1 MRAPGPGRLL
11 GGVTHA
17 DGAPR
22 APKALLGAAGV
33 VAAAV
38 PLLLTPY
45 WIYVVTLG
53 VVYAVVAGSLV
64 VLTGWVGQISLAQA
78 SFMGIGAYMTVAAYH
93 HWSLP
98 FSAGAVL
105 AVVVTLPVTLLVG
118 LVALRLSGFY
128 LAAAT
133 VAFALAM
140 QRFAFQFDWLTG
152 GSEGF
157 RGPRPSLPG
166 LVLRGDRATYCF
178 VVVVAG
184 LLALVAV
191 RLRRS
196 PLGRA
201 FGAVRTS
208 ERAARSVGIGVTRTK
223 LVAFAASGAIAA
235 VGGALYAGVVGRLS
249 PVGFDVAPSVL
260 FLAIALVGG
269 IEYVSGALVG
279 GLSYALLPEL
289 ARTLSIS
296 GNWVTFGLA
305 AMLLA
310 AVAVAPRGVVGA
322 LARPSGVVDLDA
334 DSDEPDP
341 PALDELCGLWGG
353 RVSPPALALE
363 RATVRFGGVTA
374 LDAVSLEVPPGSVVG
389 LIGPNGAG
397 KTTCFNVLSGF
408 LHPSGG
414 AVLVDGR
421 AAPREPAERRTARGL
436 ARTFQTPLL
445 FSGETVLGNLLVAA
459 GGRAGAAAEADVVLR
474 AVGLS
479 SFAASSVRHLPFGLQ
494 RMVEIARALMTR
506 PGVLLL
512 DEPAAGLSAAE
523 TDRLRRLVA
532 DLPARLG
539 LSVVLIEHDVELV
552 MAVAKRIYV
561 LDFGELICAG
571 PPEAVRADPAV
582 QRAYLG
588 VVEEVSHAGR

>member
-1 MRAPGPGRLL
+1 MRP
-11 GGVTHA
+11 
-17 DGAPR
+17 
-22 APKALLGAAGV
+22 ALRRRTGV
-33 VAAAV
+33 VAPAVVAVAAV
-38 PLLLTPY
+38 PLAFSRY
-45 WIYVVTLG
+45 WVYVVTLG

-64 VLTGWVGQISLAQA
+64 VLTGWVGQVSLAQA
-78 SFMGIGAYMTVAAYH
+78 SFMGIGAYVTVAAYH
-93 HWSLP
+93 HWDLP
-98 FSAGAVL
+98 FWAGAVL
-105 AVVVTLPVTLLVG
+105 GVAATLPVTLIVG

-152 GSEGF
+152 GSSGF
-157 RGPRPSLPG
+157 TAPRASLPG
-166 LVLRGDRATYCF
+166 LVLRGDRSTYCF
-178 VVVVAG
+178 VVLVAG
-184 LLALVAV
+184 VLAIMVI

-208 ERAARSVGIGVTRTK
+208 ERAARSVGIRVTRTK
-223 LVAFAASGAIAA
+223 LVAFALSGAIAA
-235 VGGALYAGVVGRLS
+235 VGGALYAAVVGRLS

-269 IEYVSGALVG
+269 IEYVAGALVG
-279 GLSYALLPEL
+279 GLAYALLPEL

-296 GNWVTFGLA
+296 GNWVTF
-305 AMLLA
+305 LLA
-310 AVAVAPRGVVGA
+310 ALLLATVAVAPRGIAGA

-334 DSDEPDP
+334 DADEPDP
-341 PALDELCGLWGG
+341 AALDELAALWGG
-353 RVSPPALALE
+353 RVSPPGLGLDA
-363 RATVRFGGVTA
+363 ATVRFGGVTA
-374 LDAVSLEVPPGSVVG
+374 LDAVSLETPPGAVVG

-408 LHPSGG
+408 LAPSGG

-421 AAPREPAERRTARGL
+421 VAPREPAERRAARGL

-445 FSGETVLGNLLVAA
+445 FSAETVVGNLLVA
-459 GGRAGAAAEADVVLR
+459 GQGRAGAGAEAEVVLR
-474 AVGLS
+474 AVGLAA
-479 SFAASSVRHLPFGLQ
+479 FADSAVPNLPFGLQ

-506 PGVLLL
+506 PAVLLL

-523 TDRLRRLVA
+523 TERLRRLVA
-532 DLPARLG
+532 ALPARLG

-552 MAVAKRIYV
+552 MAVAERVYV

-588 VVEEVSHAGR
+588 AVEEVSHARR

>member
-1 MRAPGPGRLL
+1 VKRIA
-11 GGVTHA
+11 
-17 DGAPR
+17 
-22 APKALLGAAGV
+22 ALSGIALAAL
-33 VAAAV
+33 
-38 PLLLTPY
+38 PLLFTPY

-78 SFMGIGAYMTVAAYH
+78 SFMGIGAYVTVAAYH

-98 FSAGAVL
+98 FWAGLLLGVA
-105 AVVVTLPVTLLVG
+105 VTLPVTLVVG

-157 RGPRPSLPG
+157 PGPRPSLPG
-166 LVLRGDRATYCF
+166 LVLRGDRPTYCF

-184 LLALVAV
+184 LLGLAAA
-191 RLRRS
+191 RLRRT
-196 PLGRA
+196 PVGRA

-223 LVAFAASGAIAA
+223 LVAFALSGAIAA
-235 VGGALYAGVVGRLS
+235 VGGGLYAGVVGRLS

-269 IEYVSGALVG
+269 IEYIAGALVG

-305 AMLLA
+305 ALLLA
-310 AVAVAPRGVVGA
+310 AVAVAPRGLVGA

-341 PALDELCGLWGG
+341 AALDELARRWGG

-363 RATVRFGGVTA
+363 GATVRFGGVTA
-374 LDAVSLEVPPGSVVG
+374 LDGVSLQVPPGAVVG

-408 LHPSGG
+408 LHPGGG
-414 AVLVDGR
+414 AVLVDGSV
-421 AAPREPAERRTARGL
+421 APREPAERRAARGL

-445 FSGETVLGNLLVAA
+445 FNGETVLGNLLVAA
-459 GGRAGAAAEADVVLR
+459 RGRADAAAEAEAVLR

-479 SFAASSVRHLPFGLQ
+479 SYAGSSVGPLPFGLQ

-523 TDRLRRLVA
+523 TERLRRLVA
-532 DLPARLG
+532 ALPARLG
-539 LSVVLIEHDVELV
+539 ISVVLIEHDVELV
-552 MAVAKRIYV
+552 MAVAERVYV

-571 PPEAVRADPAV
+571 PPDAVRADPAV

-588 VVEEVSHAGR
+588 VVEEVSHARG

>member
-1 MRAPGPGRLL
+1 MTPSVRLRT
-11 GGVTHA
+11 GVA
-17 DGAPR
+17 
-22 APKALLGAAGV
+22 AAGAV
-33 VAAAV
+33 AAAAV
-38 PLLLTPY
+38 PLVLSRY
-45 WIYVVTLG
+45 WTYVVTLG

-64 VLTGWVGQISLAQA
+64 VLTGWVGQVSLAQA
-78 SFMGIGAYMTVAAYH
+78 SFMGIGAYVTVAAFH
-93 HWSLP
+93 HWDLP
-98 FSAGAVL
+98 FWAGAVL
-105 AVVVTLPVTLLVG
+105 AVAATVPVTLVVG

-152 GSEGF
+152 GSSGF
-157 RGPRPSLPG
+157 TAPRASLPG
-166 LVLRGDRATYCF
+166 VVLRGDRATYWF
-178 VVVVAG
+178 VALVAG
-184 LLALVAV
+184 LLALAAV

-196 PLGRA
+196 PRGRA

-223 LVAFAASGAIAA
+223 LVAFALSGAIAA
-235 VGGALYAGVVGRLS
+235 VGGALYAAVVGRLS

-269 IEYVSGALVG
+269 IEYVAGALVG
-279 GLSYALLPEL
+279 GLAYALTPEL
-289 ARTLSIS
+289 ARTLAIS
-296 GNWVTFGLA
+296 GNWVTF
-305 AMLLA
+305 LLA
-310 AVAVAPRGVVGA
+310 ALLLASVAVAPRGIVGA
-322 LARPSGVVDLDA
+322 LRRSSELVDLDA
-334 DSDEPDP
+334 DADEPDP
-341 PALDELCGLWGG
+341 TALDELAELWGG
-353 RVSPPALALE
+353 KVTPPSLALDA
-363 RATVRFGGVTA
+363 ATVRFGGVTA
-374 LDAVSLEVPPGSVVG
+374 LDAVSLEVPPGTVVG

-408 LHPSGG
+408 LAPGGG
-414 AVLVDGR
+414 AVLVDGQVVG
-421 AAPREPAERRTARGL
+421 REPAERRTARGL

-459 GGRAGAAAEADVVLR
+459 GGRAGGEAEAERVLR
-474 AVGLS
+474 AVGLT
-479 SFAASSVRHLPFGLQ
+479 SFADRSVRNLPFGLQ
-494 RMVEIARALMTR
+494 RLVEIARALMTR

-532 DLPARLG
+532 ALPVRLG

-552 MAVAKRIYV
+552 MAVAERVYV
-561 LDFGELICAG
+561 LDFGELIAAG

-588 VVEEVSHAGR
+588 VVEEVSHARG

>member
-1 MRAPGPGRLL
+1 VKRL
-11 GGVTHA
+11 
-17 DGAPR
+17 
-22 APKALLGAAGV
+22 AAFSAIA

-38 PLLLTPY
+38 PLLFTPY
-45 WIYVVTLG
+45 WVYVVTLG

-98 FSAGAVL
+98 FWLGAVL
-105 AVVVTLPVTLLVG
+105 AVVVTVPVTLVVG

-157 RGPRPSLPG
+157 RAPRPSLPG
-166 LVLRGDRATYCF
+166 LVLRGDRTTYCF
-178 VVVVAG
+178 VVLVAG
-184 LLALVAV
+184 LLAWLATA
-191 RLRRS
+191 LRRS
-196 PLGRA
+196 SLGRA

-223 LVAFAASGAIAA
+223 LVAFALSGAIAA

-269 IEYVSGALVG
+269 IEYVAGALVG

-305 AMLLA
+305 ALLLA
-310 AVAVAPRGVVGA
+310 AVAVAPRGIVGA
-322 LARPSGVVDLDA
+322 LVRPSGVLDLDA
-334 DSDEPDP
+334 DSDEPDFA
-341 PALDELCGLWGG
+341 ALDELADRWGG
-353 RVSPPALALE
+353 RVSPPALALDA
-363 RATVRFGGVTA
+363 ATVRFGGVTA
-374 LDAVSLEVPPGSVVG
+374 LDAVSLDVPPGAVVG

-408 LHPSGG
+408 LHPNGG
-414 AVLVDGR
+414 AVLVDD
-421 AAPREPAERRTARGL
+421 AAVPREPAERRTARGL

-445 FSGETVLGNLLVAA
+445 FSGETVAGNLLVAA

-479 SFAASSVRHLPFGLQ
+479 DFASSSVRNLPFGLQ

-532 DLPARLG
+532 ALPVRLG

-552 MAVAKRIYV
+552 MAVAQRVYV
-561 LDFGELICAG
+561 LDFGELISAG
-571 PPEAVRADPAV
+571 PPEVVRADPAV

-588 VVEEVSHAGR
+588 VVEEVSGVSR